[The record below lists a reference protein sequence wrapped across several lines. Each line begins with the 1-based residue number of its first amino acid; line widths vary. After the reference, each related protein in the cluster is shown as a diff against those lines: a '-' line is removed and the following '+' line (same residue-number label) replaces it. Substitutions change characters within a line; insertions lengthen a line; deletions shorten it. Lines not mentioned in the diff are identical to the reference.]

1 MNQTRAAVRDTL
13 DRTHG
18 KQARRTVSRRLVL
31 YHQSLL
37 DALSGDSL
45 SFFER
50 VMQEAEQDII
60 EHRLQRPTTQPPR
73 N

>member
-1 MNQTRAAVRDTL
+1 MPNMPGVVLA
-13 DRTHG
+13 
-18 KQARRTVSRRLVL
+18 L
-31 YHQSLL
+31 YHQSLI

-50 VMQEAEQDII
+50 VMQEAEQNII
-60 EHRLQRPTTQPPR
+60 GASPLRPTMQPPR